1 MHFEILTE
9 EMSAVA
15 ALQIIVPRIVP
26 GTSLSFHAYQGK
38 YDLFKK
44 IPIQLKGYAANP
56 HKNWRYIVLTDR
68 DQEDCEMIK
77 NRIDSIASDCKLI
90 PSTETTSLHYNF
102 LGRIAIEELE
112 AWFFGDLEA
121 IHKAYPKVDYNHLS
135 RCSDYADPDNIQGGT
150 WEALFQELKQAKYVR
165 RGLPKIRTAKA
176 IAKYMNPDI
185 NRSASFRAFRD
196 GLRRLRK
203 TVL

>member
-15 ALQIIVPRIVP
+15 ALQILIPKIVP
-26 GTSLSFHAYQGK
+26 GVSIKFHAYQGK

-44 IPIQLKGYAANP
+44 IPIQLKGYGLNP
-56 HKNWRYIVLTDR
+56 KKNWRYIVLADR
-68 DQEDCEMIK
+68 DHDDCELMK
-77 NRIDSIASDCKLI
+77 KRMDAIALNCRLI
-90 PSTETTSLHYNF
+90 PSTSSEYHFNF

-121 IHKAYPKVDYNHLS
+121 IHKAYPRVDFHHLTHCVEY
-135 RCSDYADPDNIQGGT
+135 RDPDRIEGGT
-150 WEALFQELKQAKYVR
+150 WEALYRELKNAKYVR
-165 RGLPKIRTAKA
+165 RGLPKIRTARE
-176 IAKYMNPDI
+176 IAAHMNPDQ

-196 GLRRLRK
+196 GIRKLRK
-203 TVL
+203 TVV